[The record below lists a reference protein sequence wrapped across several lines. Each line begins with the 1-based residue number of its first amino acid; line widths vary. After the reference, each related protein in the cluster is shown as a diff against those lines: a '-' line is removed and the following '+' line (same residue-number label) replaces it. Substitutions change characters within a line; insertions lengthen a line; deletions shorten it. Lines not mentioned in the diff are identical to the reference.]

1 VGRILKIGALVIG
14 LTAVTVLVFFGF
26 AIWVFIPLMPAAII
40 FLIAVYSARHTSAM
54 RTRPSSSSEE
64 ERRKAA

>member
-26 AIWVFIPLMPAAII
+26 AIWVFIPLMPAGILY
-40 FLIAVYSARHTSAM
+40 LIAIYSARHTSTLRA
-54 RTRPSSSSEE
+54 RPPKPSEA
-64 ERRKAA
+64 ERPKAA